1 MFDNIEVK
9 DAVRRAM
16 QTEKNAMEFYLR
28 GAEMMKNAHARSASM
43 PNGSTMSI
51 QATTSPIC
59 RNFSAP
65 VPTRIPTG

>member
-28 GAEMMKNAHARSASM
+28 GAEMMQNAEAKKVYPGGAACPTWARS
-43 PNGSTMSI
+43 P
-51 QATTSPIC
+51 
-59 RNFSAP
+59 
-65 VPTRIPTG
+65 